1 MTLNIKGDLMNF
13 SVPKIM
19 GILNVTPDSFFDG
32 GKYNSSDKILKQVE
46 KMVVS
51 GADIIDVGGY
61 SSRPGA
67 SDISIDEELKRVIP
81 VIKLIRKKFP
91 NSLISIDTFRSKV
104 ANESIITGANI
115 INDISGGSLDPE
127 MFNTVAKLKVPYILM
142 HMKGNPRNMMK
153 NSNYSDI
160 TYEICKYFS
169 EKIELAKTKGIND
182 LIIDPGFGFSKTTEQ
197 NYELLNNLDFLKQ
210 FQKPILVGVSRK
222 SMIYTILN
230 SKPENALNG
239 TSILHTI
246 SLLKGAN
253 ILRTHDVREACEC
266 VKIINQLKT

>member
-46 KMVVS
+46 KMVIS

-91 NSLISIDTFRSKV
+91 NSLISIDTFRSEV
-104 ANESIITGANI
+104 ANESIITGADI

-127 MFNTVAKLKVPYILM
+127 MFNTAAKLKVPYILM

-169 EKIELAKTKGIND
+169 EKIEIAKTKGIND

-210 FQKPILVGVSRK
+210 FQKPLLVGVSRK

-253 ILRTHDVREACEC
+253 ILRTHDVKEACEC
-266 VKIINQLKT
+266 IKIINQLKT

>member
-1 MTLNIKGDLMNF
+1 MTLNIKGDLINF

-46 KMVVS
+46 KMIIS

-67 SDISIDEELKRVIP
+67 SDISVNEELSRVIP

-104 ANESIITGANI
+104 ANESIISGADI
-115 INDISGGSLDPE
+115 INDISGGSLDPK
-127 MFNTVAKLKVPYILM
+127 MFKTAAKLKVPYILM

-160 TYEICKYFS
+160 THEVTKYFS
-169 EKIELAKTKGIND
+169 EKIEKARIEGIND
-182 LIIDPGFGFSKTTEQ
+182 LIIDPGFGFSKTIEQ

-210 FQKPILVGVSRK
+210 FEKPILVGVSRK
-222 SMIYTILN
+222 SMIYKIIN
-230 SKPENALNG
+230 SSAENALNG

-246 SLLKGAN
+246 LLLKGAN
-253 ILRTHDVREACEC
+253 ILRTHDVKETFEC
-266 VKIINQLKT
+266 IKIINQLKT

>member
-160 TYEICKYFS
+160 TYEISKYFS

>member
-13 SVPKIM
+13 SLPKIM

-160 TYEICKYFS
+160 TYEISKYFS

>member
-1 MTLNIKGDLMNF
+1 MTVNIKGNLLNF

-19 GILNVTPDSFFDG
+19 GILNITPDSFFDG
-32 GKYNSSDKILKQVE
+32 GKYDSNDKILKQTE
-46 KMVVS
+46 KMVIS

-67 SDISIDEELKRVIP
+67 CDIGIDEELKRVIP
-81 VIKLIRKKFP
+81 AIKLIRKKFP

-104 ANESIITGANI
+104 AYESIISGADI

-127 MFNTVAKLKVPYILM
+127 MFNTAAKLKVPYILM

-153 NSNYSDI
+153 NSDYSDI
-160 TYEICKYFS
+160 TFEICKYFS
-169 EKIELAKTKGIND
+169 EKIEKARTKGIND

-253 ILRTHDVREACEC
+253 ILRTHDVKEACEC
-266 VKIINQLKT
+266 IKIINQLKT

>member
-1 MTLNIKGDLMNF
+1 MTIKIKGELINF

-32 GKYNSSDKILKQVE
+32 GKYDSNDKILKQTE
-46 KMVVS
+46 KMIIS

-67 SDISIDEELKRVIP
+67 SDISIDEELNRVIP